1 MGVKEYKITFRT
13 RGFTDIKNI
22 TEEIKEKI
30 HESGFKEGIAV
41 VFVPGATGGITTMEF
56 EPGVIRDLQE
66 ALEKISPQNG
76 KYNHDY
82 RWGDGNGYAHI
93 RSAIIGTSVSIPFS
107 NGNLQLGIWQS
118 VVFIDF
124 DNKPRRR
131 ELIVKIL
138 GE

>member
-41 VFVPGATGGITTMEF
+41 VFVPGATGGVTTMEF

-66 ALEKISPQNG
+66 TFEKIAPQNG
-76 KYNHDY
+76 KYHHDH

>member
-41 VFVPGATGGITTMEF
+41 VFVPGATGGVTTMEF

-66 ALEKISPQNG
+66 TFEKIAPQNG
-76 KYNHDY
+76 KYHHDH

-107 NGNLQLGIWQS
+107 NGNLQLGMWQS

>member
-30 HESGFKEGIAV
+30 NESGFKEGIAV
-41 VFVPGATGGITTMEF
+41 VFVPGATGGVTTMEF

-66 ALEKISPQNG
+66 TFEKIAPQNG
-76 KYNHDY
+76 KYHHDH

-107 NGNLQLGIWQS
+107 NGNLQLGMWQS

>member
-41 VFVPGATGGITTMEF
+41 VFVPGATGGVTTMEF

-66 ALEKISPQNG
+66 TFEKIAPQNG
-76 KYNHDY
+76 KYHHDY

-107 NGNLQLGIWQS
+107 NGNLQLGMWQS

-131 ELIVKIL
+131 ALIVKIL

>member
-1 MGVKEYKITFRT
+1 MGVKEYKITFKT
-13 RGFTDIKNI
+13 HGYTDIKNI

-30 HESGFKEGIAV
+30 RESGFKEGIAV
-41 VFVPGATGGITTMEF
+41 VFVPGATGGVTTMEF
-56 EPGVIRDLQE
+56 EPGVIKDLQE
-66 ALEKISPQNG
+66 TFERIAPQNG
-76 KYNHDY
+76 KYHHDH

-93 RSAIIGTSVSIPFS
+93 RSAILGTSVSIPFS
-107 NGNLQLGIWQS
+107 NGNLQLGMWQS